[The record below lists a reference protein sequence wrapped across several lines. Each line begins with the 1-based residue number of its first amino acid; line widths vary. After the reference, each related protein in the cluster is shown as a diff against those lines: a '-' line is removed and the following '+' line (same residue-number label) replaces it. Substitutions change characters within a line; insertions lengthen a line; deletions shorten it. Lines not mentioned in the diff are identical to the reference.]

1 MSQNNRFNI
10 VVLEDMSEKGSA
22 DEIEVMAETISDEA
36 KQDRSGNLDEYD
48 LSLDIPITLRKVFT
62 TSLDSTTIPKNIH
75 IALECSK
82 WKTAD
87 KEEMRALEK
96 NRT

>member
-1 MSQNNRFNI
+1 MTNSIDSYVDSKMSQNNRFNI

-48 LSLDIPITLRKVFT
+48 LSLDIPITLRKGT
-62 TSLDSTTIPKNIH
+62 RSRT
-75 IALECSK
+75 
-82 WKTAD
+82 KT
-87 KEEMRALEK
+87 LHL
-96 NRT
+96 